1 MPQGLL
7 GGGGLLAAASL
18 LLAAAAFT
26 IYSLAWFPLRL
37 LGLVRSAAA
46 GFAGTG
52 AGGSVVAGRV
62 GPTGLGAAYGA
73 AADQNRDG
81 RVTRSETAAYQAG
94 DELQHLLSRGAQLA
108 RSLGI
113 ASNSQEAGALGLS
126 AAVCCYLVSPL
137 LLGLCAA
144 GTLGIALTIRFASST
159 PAAAEELPPE
169 SVEEEPAGRGGGGR
183 RGRSRSPRR

>member
-1 MPQGLL
+1 MPQALL

-18 LLAAAAFT
+18 LLAAATFT

-37 LGLVRSAAA
+37 LGLVRSAAS
-46 GFAGTG
+46 GFLGTG
-52 AGGSVVAGRV
+52 AGGSVIAGRV

-81 RVTRSETAAYQAG
+81 RATRSETAAYQAG
-94 DELQHLLSRGAQLA
+94 DELQHLLSRGAGLA

-137 LLGLCAA
+137 LLGLCVA

-159 PAAAEELPPE
+159 PAAAEEPP
-169 SVEEEPAGRGGGGR
+169 SGEEEPAGRGGGGR

>member
-1 MPQGLL
+1 MPQVLL

-18 LLAAAAFT
+18 LLAAATFT
-26 IYSLAWFPLRL
+26 LYSLAWFPLRL
-37 LGLVRSAAA
+37 IGLVRSAAA

-94 DELQHLLSRGAQLA
+94 DELQHLLSRGAELA

-113 ASNSQEAGALGLS
+113 ASNSQEACALGLS

-137 LLGLCAA
+137 LLGLCVA
-144 GTLGIALTIRFASST
+144 GTLAIALAIRFASST
-159 PAAAEELPPE
+159 PVAAEEPSE
-169 SVEEEPAGRGGGGR
+169 SGEEEPAGREGR
-183 RGRSRSPRR
+183 RGRGRSRSPRR

>member
-1 MPQGLL
+1 MPQVLL

-26 IYSLAWFPLRL
+26 LYSLAWFPLRL
-37 LGLVRSAAA
+37 IGLVRTAAA

-94 DELQHLLSRGAQLA
+94 DELQHLLSRGAELA

-113 ASNSQEAGALGLS
+113 ASNSQEACALGLS

-137 LLGLCAA
+137 LLGLCVA
-144 GTLGIALTIRFASST
+144 GTLAIALAIRFASST
-159 PAAAEELPPE
+159 PVAAEEPSE
-169 SVEEEPAGRGGGGR
+169 SGEEEPAGREGR

>member
-1 MPQGLL
+1 MPSGRGPGPPGQCGA
-7 GGGGLLAAASL
+7 GGFFAGTS
-18 LLAAAAFT
+18 
-26 IYSLAWFPLRL
+26 
-37 LGLVRSAAA
+37 

-144 GTLGIALTIRFASST
+144 GTLAIALTIRFASST
-159 PAAAEELPPE
+159 PAAAEEPP
-169 SVEEEPAGRGGGGR
+169 SGEEEPAVRGGGGME
-183 RGRSRSPRR
+183 